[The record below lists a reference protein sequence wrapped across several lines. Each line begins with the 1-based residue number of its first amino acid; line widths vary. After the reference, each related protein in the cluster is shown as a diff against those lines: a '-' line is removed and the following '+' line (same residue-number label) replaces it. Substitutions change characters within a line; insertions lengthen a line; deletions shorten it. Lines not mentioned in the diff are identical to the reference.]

1 MIERASASVQRPPN
15 SATSSSSAAIQYG
28 SVSTS
33 VPSMSHRTAAGGA
46 PTAVAVDTN
55 YS

>member
-1 MIERASASVQRPPN
+1 MTDRASSSVHVPPN
-15 SATSSSSAAIQYG
+15 SATNACSAAIQYG

-46 PTAVAVDTN
+46 ATGVTGGRTH
-55 YS
+55 S